1 MTIDA
6 TGKEIVIGQRYG
18 YSKSSNGTTIVVT
31 GTATKAENG
40 KVTLGDIIEKS
51 YLWVSDGKTTPT
63 RVTNYTRQRSIS
75 AVQVFPVN

>member
-1 MTIDA
+1 MSIDA
-6 TGKEIVIGQRYG
+6 TEKEIVIGQRYG

-63 RVTNYTRQRSIS
+63 IVTNYTRQRSIS